1 MTNFAEDPFLNPLR
15 SCRKGEEEWGAIN
28 SGSFDPQGVG
38 GAEETL
44 SNFALFVVRFPG
56 LGRAKFARRVLRVF
70 VMFTPRFSQPGLAM
84 NNWKVC
90 HFRTLILFHIP
101 TFPTLVTFQVQ

>member
-44 SNFALFVVRFPG
+44 SNFVRRPVSRFGSGEIRPTS
-56 LGRAKFARRVLRVF
+56 
-70 VMFTPRFSQPGLAM
+70 FTSVR
-84 NNWKVC
+84 NVY
-90 HFRTLILFHIP
+90 P
-101 TFPTLVTFQVQ
+101 TFFTTGLSHE